1 LARNAIIKLL
11 LTSIEPQPNNNQEAE
26 PEEEE
31 VQTRR
36 IYQNES
42 LISKKSFLTALKVL
56 AHSSIVNNNLQQA
69 SEYFRAILTS
79 INHHQTS
86 DDTTEEDLLEEGEID
101 KIRYDMVTAIPPLS
115 SLMFDDPTM
124 FIMNESSSNQDFHLI
139 GLEEQRDQFL
149 MSLDSFSPTLHKIDP
164 SSLF

>member
-11 LTSIEPQPNNNQEAE
+11 LTPIDPQPINHQEE
-26 PEEEE
+26 EEEE
-31 VQTRR
+31 VQPRR
-36 IYQNES
+36 LFQNES
-42 LISKKSFLTALKVL
+42 LISKKIFLTALKVL

-79 INHHQTS
+79 INHHRIS

-115 SLMFDDPTM
+115 SLMFDDPNM
-124 FIMNESSSNQDFHLI
+124 LINESSDQDFHLV